1 MTASTSKLTRWCLAA
16 LFILGLTGCPDD
28 QPFVEVKGQRFE
40 VIIADTNES
49 RARGLMFV
57 DEMADDEGMFFIFR
71 RPAPRAFWMKNTR
84 IPLDIIYLDPSLRVV
99 DIVKDAKP
107 CKTPRCR
114 SYPSRRPAQYVLEL
128 NGGLSDR
135 LGLEIGD
142 QISVGHITLPN

>member
-1 MTASTSKLTRWCLAA
+1 MIAKTSKLTRWWLAT
-16 LFILGLTGCPDD
+16 LVVITLTGCPDD
-28 QPFVEVKGQRFE
+28 QPFVEVKGERFD
-40 VIIADTNES
+40 VVIADTNET

-71 RPAPRAFWMKNTR
+71 RAAPRAFWMKNTR
-84 IPLDIIYLDPSLRVV
+84 IPLDIIYLDSSLRVV
-99 DIVKDAKP
+99 DIVKNAKP

-114 SYPSRRPAQYVLEL
+114 SYPSKRPAQYVLEL

-135 LGLEIGD
+135 LGLAIGD